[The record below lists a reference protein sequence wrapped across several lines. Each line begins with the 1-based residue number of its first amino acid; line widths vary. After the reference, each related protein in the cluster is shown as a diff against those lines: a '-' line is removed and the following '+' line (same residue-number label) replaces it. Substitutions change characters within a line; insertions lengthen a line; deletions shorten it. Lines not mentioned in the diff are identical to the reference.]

1 MRSLLISTNN
11 KTDAIDSSKKTT
23 IDKQN
28 NQETLYTLMSAR
40 ECPPPPPPSVWCWGP
55 HDDSGYSAWSGE
67 IRGVEDVG
75 TIV

>member
-1 MRSLLISTNN
+1 
-11 KTDAIDSSKKTT
+11 
-23 IDKQN
+23 
-28 NQETLYTLMSAR
+28 MSAR

-67 IRGVEDVG
+67 TRCVEDVE